1 MTIVASII
9 IVVVII
15 LGLIAG
21 FAIFYRYKK
30 RQWLNGRKGSDYRTP
45 SSFLSTV
52 SGNVSGNRRIHP
64 NPISRYCF
72 IMIDKKRCFFKHVW
86 IFLKS
91 NVFHFCFSS
100 SSNSH
105 PPPLPARPATAS
117 GALGKMGG
125 STHSI
130 SKVDGSSPTL
140 PGSADFSNRASSN
153 TSYHHQQQQ
162 FSRQR
167 IQRLNA
173 SSTTSISREHQ

>member
-1 MTIVASII
+1 MTEFLIDTYFFYLATVEKTDSNYVCSPQMTIVASII

-72 IMIDKKRCFFKHVW
+72 IMIDKKRCYFQTCLNIPEVKRVS
-86 IFLKS
+86 FLLFQFIK
-91 NVFHFCFSS
+91 FSS
-100 SSNSH
+100 
-105 PPPLPARPATAS
+105 
-117 GALGKMGG
+117 
-125 STHSI
+125 
-130 SKVDGSSPTL
+130 
-140 PGSADFSNRASSN
+140 
-153 TSYHHQQQQ
+153 
-162 FSRQR
+162 
-167 IQRLNA
+167 
-173 SSTTSISREHQ
+173 TSITSEACHGKWCSWQNGRLYPFYIKSRW